1 MMELKEASQLALSQ
15 DGSSTKSL
23 AELDSSKFILTQS
36 PKPVFF
42 FHNGD
47 GKVSSEDGERNHL
60 LVLELSPSSTPPTL
74 LPPPPPPNPRCITLP
89 ACEGC
94 LWFRRSW
101 VTPWRVFKLMGHCL
115 WLEEIIEDAQPL
127 RWKLCKSFKSD
138 SAQMLDVQF
147 GGSSSILKMVS
158 IFSFV
163 VIVLRKFGCGKWEPR
178 IQMAVSKTLSYLI
191 PWNWRT
197 GSFSLI
203 YESGPKARLLRYAAG
218 ALHFAEKG
226 VDPFLVS
233 WNRIVLLHGT
243 PGTGKTSLCKA
254 LAQMLSIR
262 FNSRSM

>member
-1 MMELKEASQLALSQ
+1 ME
-15 DGSSTKSL
+15 KSL
-23 AELDSSKFILTQS
+23 EKMEKGTPARLGTLTIFDSPHPSSSSSSSKSKVPITHFSLSILFNSTQTFWFVKQFVVVVGFTGAS
-36 PKPVFF
+36 RF
-42 FHNGD
+42 
-47 GKVSSEDGERNHL
+47 R
-60 LVLELSPSSTPPTL
+60 
-74 LPPPPPPNPRCITLP
+74 R
-89 ACEGC
+89 CEGC

-115 WLEEIIEDAQPL
+115 WLEEIVEDAQPL
-127 RWKLCKSFKSD
+127 RWKLCKSFKKY

-147 GGSSSILKMVS
+147 GGSSSILKMGTAYS
-158 IFSFV
+158 D
-163 VIVLRKFGCGKWEPR
+163 
-178 IQMAVSKTLSYLI
+178 
-191 PWNWRT
+191 
-197 GSFSLI
+197 GSVKNFELLDPLELKNCLI